1 MKKRYII
8 QLFLV
13 SLFSLLPLTNVSA
26 LDAVSV
32 EIPVELALNKQVT
45 QGQVELSTTS
55 PDAYL
60 PSTNPMT
67 INGQGTIT
75 LQYTHTGTYTYELR
89 QVAGNDPAI
98 TYDATVY
105 HITVFIG
112 TDSHVVTIYKDGSNN
127 KDDKA
132 IFNNTKQEAPTKTTT
147 TTTTTTTKKN
157 KTGKETK
164 TGDSTPIM
172 FYSIMTICSLIVVF
186 FLLRRLKEDKK

>member
-32 EIPVELALNKQVT
+32 EIPVELTLNKQVT

-112 TDSHVVTIYKDGSNN
+112 TDTHVVTIYKDGS
-127 KDDKA
+127 KDKDAKA
-132 IFNNTKQEAPTKTTT
+132 IFNNTKQEAPTN

-157 KTGKETK
+157 KTGKTTKTTK

-172 FYSIMTICSLIVVF
+172 FYSIMTIGSLVVVF
-186 FLLRRLKEDKK
+186 LLLIRLKEDK

>member
-13 SLFSLLPLTNVSA
+13 SLFSLLPFTNVSA
-26 LDAVSV
+26 LEAVSV
-32 EIPVELALNKQVT
+32 EIPVELTLNKQVT

-75 LQYTHTGTYTYELR
+75 LQYTHTGTYTYELK
-89 QVAGNDPAI
+89 QVAGNDSAI

-112 TDSHVVTIYKDGSNN
+112 TDTHVVTIYKDGS
-127 KDDKA
+127 KDKDAKA

-147 TTTTTTTKKN
+147 TTTTTTKKN
-157 KTGKETK
+157 KTGKTTK

-172 FYSIMTICSLIVVF
+172 FYSIMTIGSLVVVF
-186 FLLRRLKEDKK
+186 LLLRRLKEDK

>member
-13 SLFSLLPLTNVSA
+13 SLFSLLPFTNVSA
-26 LDAVSV
+26 LEAVSV
-32 EIPVELALNKQVT
+32 EIP
-45 QGQVELSTTS
+45 VELSTTS

-67 INGQGTIT
+67 IKGQGTIT
-75 LQYTHTGTYTYELR
+75 LQYTHTGTYTYELK
-89 QVAGNDPAI
+89 QVAGKDPAI

-147 TTTTTTTKKN
+147 TTTTKKN

>member
-32 EIPVELALNKQVT
+32 EIPVELTLNKQVT

-67 INGQGTIT
+67 GVQTCALPI
-75 LQYTHTGTYTYELR
+75 
-89 QVAGNDPAI
+89 
-98 TYDATVY
+98 
-105 HITVFIG
+105 FIG
-112 TDSHVVTIYKDGSNN
+112 TDTHVVTIYKDGS
-127 KDDKA
+127 KDKDAKA

-147 TTTTTTTKKN
+147 TTTTTKKN
-157 KTGKETK
+157 KTGKTTK

-172 FYSIMTICSLIVVF
+172 FYSIMTIGSLVVVF
-186 FLLRRLKEDKK
+186 LLLRRLKEDK

>member
-32 EIPVELALNKQVT
+32 EIPVELTLNKQVT

-75 LQYTHTGTYTYELR
+75 LQYTHTGTYTYELK

-112 TDSHVVTIYKDGSNN
+112 TDTHVVTIYKDGS
-127 KDDKA
+127 KDKDAKA
-132 IFNNTKQEAPTKTTT
+132 IFNNTKQEAPTKT

-172 FYSIMTICSLIVVF
+172 FYSIMTIGSLVVVF

>member
-13 SLFSLLPLTNVSA
+13 SLFSLLPFTNVSA
-26 LDAVSV
+26 LEAVSV
-32 EIPVELALNKQVT
+32 EIPVELTLNKQVT
-45 QGQVELSTTS
+45 EGQVELSTTS

-75 LQYTHTGTYTYELR
+75 LQYTHTGTYTYELK

-112 TDSHVVTIYKDGSNN
+112 TDTHVVTIYKDGS
-127 KDDKA
+127 KDKDAKA
-132 IFNNTKQEAPTKTTT
+132 IFNNTNQEAPTKTTT
-147 TTTTTTTKKN
+147 TTTTTTKKN
-157 KTGKETK
+157 KAGKETK

-186 FLLRRLKEDKK
+186 FLLRRLKEDK

>member
-13 SLFSLLPLTNVSA
+13 SLFSLIPLQSVSA
-26 LDAVSV
+26 KEAVSI
-32 EIPVELALNKQVT
+32 EIPVELMLNKQHT
-45 QGQVELSTTS
+45 QGQVELKATN

-75 LQYTHTGTYTYELR
+75 LNYTQTGTYTYQLH
-89 QVAGNDPAI
+89 QLAGNDSAI
-98 TYDATVY
+98 KYDTTVY

-112 TDSHVVTIYKDGSNN
+112 TDTHVVTIYKEGSSD
-127 KDDKA
+127 KDAKA
-132 IFNNTKQEAPTKTTT
+132 IFNNVKDVPKTQ
-147 TTTTTTTKKN
+147 TTTKKN
-157 KTGKETK
+157 TGKETK

-172 FYSIMTICSLIVVF
+172 FYSVMTIVSLAIVF
-186 FLLRRLKEDKK
+186 ILLMRLKEDKKCIK

>member
-32 EIPVELALNKQVT
+32 EIPVELTLNKQVT
-45 QGQVELSTTS
+45 EGQVELSTTS

-67 INGQGTIT
+67 IKGQGTIT

-89 QVAGNDPAI
+89 QVAGNDSAI

-112 TDSHVVTIYKDGSNN
+112 TDTHVVTIYKDGS
-127 KDDKA
+127 KDKDAKA
-132 IFNNTKQEAPTKTTT
+132 IFNNTKQEAPTKTT

-172 FYSIMTICSLIVVF
+172 FYSIMTIVSLVVVF
-186 FLLRRLKEDKK
+186 LLLRRLKEDK

>member
-32 EIPVELALNKQVT
+32 EIPVELTLNKQVT

-89 QVAGNDPAI
+89 QVAGNDSAI

-112 TDSHVVTIYKDGSNN
+112 TDTHVVTIYKDGS
-127 KDDKA
+127 KDKDAKA
-132 IFNNTKQEAPTKTTT
+132 IFNNTKQEAPTKT

>member
-32 EIPVELALNKQVT
+32 EIPVELTLNKQVT

-89 QVAGNDPAI
+89 QVAGNDSAI

-112 TDSHVVTIYKDGSNN
+112 TDTHVVTIYKDGS
-127 KDDKA
+127 KDKDAKA

-147 TTTTTTTKKN
+147 TTTTTITKKN
-157 KTGKETK
+157 KTGKTTK

-172 FYSIMTICSLIVVF
+172 FYSIMTIGSLVIVF
-186 FLLRRLKEDKK
+186 LLLRRLKEDK

>member
-32 EIPVELALNKQVT
+32 EIPVELTLNKQVT

-89 QVAGNDPAI
+89 QVAGNDSAI

-132 IFNNTKQEAPTKTTT
+132 IFNNIKQEAPTKTTT
-147 TTTTTTTKKN
+147 TTTTTTKKN
-157 KTGKETK
+157 KTGKTTK

-172 FYSIMTICSLIVVF
+172 FYSIMTIGSLVVVF
-186 FLLRRLKEDKK
+186 LLLRRLKEDK

>member
-32 EIPVELALNKQVT
+32 EIPVELTLNKQVT

-75 LQYTHTGTYTYELR
+75 LQYTHTGTYTYELK
-89 QVAGNDPAI
+89 QVAGKDPAI

-112 TDSHVVTIYKDGSNN
+112 TDTHVVTIYKDGS
-127 KDDKA
+127 KDKDAKA
-132 IFNNTKQEAPTKTTT
+132 IFNNTKQEAPTN

-157 KTGKETK
+157 KTGKTTKTTK

-172 FYSIMTICSLIVVF
+172 FYSIMTIGSLVVVF
-186 FLLRRLKEDKK
+186 LLLIRLKEDK

>member
-13 SLFSLLPLTNVSA
+13 SLFSLIPLQSVSA
-26 LDAVSV
+26 KEAVSI
-32 EIPVELALNKQVT
+32 EIPVELMLNKQHT
-45 QGQVELSTTS
+45 QGQLELKATN

-75 LQYTHTGTYTYELR
+75 LNYTQTGTYTYQLH
-89 QVAGNDPAI
+89 QLAGNDSAI

-112 TDSHVVTIYKDGSNN
+112 TDTHVVTIYKEGSSD
-127 KDDKA
+127 KDAKA
-132 IFNNTKQEAPTKTTT
+132 IFNNVKDVPKTQ
-147 TTTTTTTKKN
+147 TTTKKN
-157 KTGKETK
+157 TGKETK

-172 FYSIMTICSLIVVF
+172 FYSVMTIVSLAIVF
-186 FLLRRLKEDKK
+186 ILLMRLKEDKKCIK

>member
-32 EIPVELALNKQVT
+32 EIPVELTLNKQVT

-55 PDAYL
+55 PGAYL

-67 INGQGTIT
+67 INGQGIIT
-75 LQYTHTGTYTYELR
+75 LQYTHTGTYTYELK
-89 QVAGNDPAI
+89 QVAGKDPAI

-112 TDSHVVTIYKDGSNN
+112 TDTHVVTIYKDGS
-127 KDDKA
+127 KDKDAKA
-132 IFNNTKQEAPTKTTT
+132 IFNNTTREAPTKTT

-157 KTGKETK
+157 KTGKTTK

>member
-1 MKKRYII
+1 MKNRYII

-32 EIPVELALNKQVT
+32 EIPVELTLNKQVT

-55 PDAYL
+55 PGAYL

-89 QVAGNDPAI
+89 QVAGNDSAI

-112 TDSHVVTIYKDGSNN
+112 TDTHVVTIYKDGS
-127 KDDKA
+127 KDKDAKA

-147 TTTTTTTKKN
+147 TTTTTTKKN
-157 KTGKETK
+157 KTVKTTK

-172 FYSIMTICSLIVVF
+172 FYSIMTIGSLVVVF
-186 FLLRRLKEDKK
+186 LLLRRLKEDK

>member
-32 EIPVELALNKQVT
+32 EIPVELTLNKQVT

-89 QVAGNDPAI
+89 QVAGNDSAI

-112 TDSHVVTIYKDGSNN
+112 TDTHVVTIYKDGS
-127 KDDKA
+127 KDKDAKA

-147 TTTTTTTKKN
+147 TTTTTTKKN
-157 KTGKETK
+157 KTGKTTK

-172 FYSIMTICSLIVVF
+172 FYSIMTIGSLIVVF